1 MSSSHFA
8 TLISVAAPPGGGKT
22 TLSRMIAAKLH
33 NAAILH
39 FDDYET
45 FTARNPAEIE
55 AWVGRGAPF
64 AEITA
69 PKFSED
75 LARLRAGDASYV
87 VVDAPIGRAHPATA
101 AVIDFLIFVDT
112 PLDVALARVIK
123 AQAAR
128 AAHAD
133 LPAAQDFAAWL
144 ERYLDGY
151 TRFTRRI
158 YGIQRARVMPQADL
172 VLDGTLAP
180 LQLVELAVAAIA
192 ERLQ

>member
-1 MSSSHFA
+1 MSPSHFA
-8 TLISVAAPPGGGKT
+8 TVISVAAPPGGGKT
-22 TLSRMIAAKLH
+22 TLSRMIAAKLA
-33 NAAILH
+33 NVAILH

-45 FTARNPAEIE
+45 FTARDPAEIE

-75 LARLRAGDASYV
+75 LARLRAGGASYV
-87 VVDAPIGRAHPATA
+87 VVDAPIGRAHPSTA
-101 AVIDFLIFVDT
+101 AVIDFLIFIDT

-128 AAHAD
+128 AAQAG
-133 LPAAQDFAAWL
+133 LPAAQGFVTWL
-144 ERYLDGY
+144 EAYLDGY

-172 VLDGTLAP
+172 VLDGTLPP

-192 ERLQ
+192 ERSQ